1 MGILKRI
8 VQQKMKDYFRMT
20 GMDSGVVL
28 LRDTLVS
35 PVIVYKVYCMYCMQ
49 MCLYRHDAAIV
60 HTS

>member
-35 PVIVYKVYCMYCMQ
+35 PVIVYSVLYCMQ